1 MFSPDIIALLI
12 TVISSWQVIAVTIV
26 IVLYFF
32 LVTYVARLY
41 HRPHS
46 ISASP
51 SKPHKKDKAA
61 PPPAETPE
69 ATDDDEL
76 GLES

>member
-1 MFSPDIIALLI
+1 MFSPETIALLI
-12 TVISSWQVIAVTIV
+12 EVISSWQVIAVTIV
-26 IVLYFF
+26 IVLYFL

-41 HRPHS
+41 HRPRS
-46 ISASP
+46 ISAFSA
-51 SKPHKKDKAA
+51 KPHKKEKAA

-69 ATDDDEL
+69 TTDDEEL